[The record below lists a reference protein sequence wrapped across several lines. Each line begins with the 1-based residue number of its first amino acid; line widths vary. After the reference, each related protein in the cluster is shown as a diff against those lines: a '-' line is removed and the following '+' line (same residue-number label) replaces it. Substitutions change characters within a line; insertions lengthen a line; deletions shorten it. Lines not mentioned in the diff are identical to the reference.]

1 MSTLEMIEWLCNNK
15 TKEKNLGKL
24 GEECAE
30 LLEVVLKMMTRDEGM
45 KPPMEKL
52 VEELGDVTYRAR
64 VFIKQ
69 NGLEQAILDRWAF
82 KSKQLSEIY
91 NKQNDESKDKE
102 AGGKSRNTIQ
112 STLN

>member
-24 GEECAE
+24 AEECAE
-30 LLEVVLKMMTRDEGM
+30 LLEVILKMMTRSEDM
-45 KPPMEKL
+45 KPPLEKL

-69 NGLEQAILDRWAF
+69 NGLEQAIMDRWAF
-82 KSKQLSEIY
+82 KSKQLHEIY
-91 NKQNDESKDKE
+91 NKKDDESKDKE
-102 AGGKSRNTIQ
+102 IDGES
-112 STLN
+112 